1 MMLASKGL
9 TDGYLT
15 DSETYFLMKSGL
27 DQMDLT
33 GKKVVVLI
41 PDSTRTCPLP
51 MLFRHLVDLIGGKVA
66 KLDFLIALGTHQPM
80 PEDKINQ
87 LMGLTEEERKGKYA
101 KIGIYNHDWTNP
113 DTFKILGTISED
125 EIEQISNGL
134 LRQEVKVGVNK
145 MILDYDQLM
154 IMGPTF
160 PHEVVGFS
168 GGLKYIFPGIAD
180 WEIINFFHWL
190 GAMITTIKIIG
201 TRETPVRALLNRAV
215 QFLPVPVLN
224 IDLVVKDERL
234 AGCFIGDAI
243 SAFENAAELSD
254 KLHIIYK
261 EKPYKLIIGVAPE
274 MYDDIWT
281 AGKCMYKLEPIVADG
296 GELVIYAP
304 HVTEISYTHGK
315 TLDKVGYHVRDYFA
329 KQMDKFQDVPGGIMA
344 HSTHVRGLGT
354 FENGVEKPRVTVT
367 LATGISK
374 ERTEMVKLNYR
385 DPKSINVDEYR
396 GREDEGILVVD
407 HAGEILHRLKEP
419 EKWITIPD

>member
-1 MMLASKGL
+1 MLLAGHGVV
-9 TDGYLT
+9 DGYL
-15 DSETYFLMKSGL
+15 SENDVHSLMANGL
-27 DQMDLT
+27 GQASLD
-33 GKKVVVLI
+33 GKKVLVLI
-41 PDSTRTCPLP
+41 PDSTRSCPLG
-51 MLFRHLVDLIGGKVA
+51 MLFRNLVETIGGRVA

-80 PEDKINQ
+80 AEDKINQ
-87 LMGLTEEERKGKYA
+87 MLGLTASERSGKY
-101 KIGIYNHDWTNP
+101 KNIGIYNHDWQK
-113 DTFKILGTISED
+113 DGTFKILGTISAD
-125 EIEQISNGL
+125 EIAKISKGL
-134 LRQEVKVGVNK
+134 LRQEVPVGLNK
-145 MILDYDQLM
+145 MVLDYDQIM

-180 WEIINFFHWL
+180 WQIIDFFHWL

-201 TRETPVRALLNRAV
+201 TRDTPVRDVLNRAV
-215 QFLPVPVLN
+215 EFLPVPVLN
-224 IDLVVKDERL
+224 IDVVVRDGKL

-243 SAFENAAELSD
+243 GAFEKAAELSD
-254 KLHIIYK
+254 KLHIVYK
-261 EKPYKLIIGVAPE
+261 DRPYKLIIGIAPE

-329 KQMDKFQDVPGGIMA
+329 KQMDKFKDVPGGIRA

-367 LATGISK
+367 LATGISE
-374 ERTEMVKLNYR
+374 ERTRRVNLNYR
-385 DPKSINVDEYR
+385 DPKSIDIAAYR
-396 GREDEGILVVD
+396 NREDEGILVVD

>member
-1 MMLASKGL
+1 MLLAGHGVV
-9 TDGYLT
+9 DGYLS
-15 DSETYFLMKSGL
+15 DSDVHSLMAKGL
-27 DQMDLT
+27 GQSSLD
-33 GKKVVVLI
+33 GKKVLVLI
-41 PDSTRTCPLP
+41 PDSTRSCPLG
-51 MLFRHLVDLIGGKVA
+51 MLFRNLVDVIGGRVA

-87 LMGLTEEERKGKYA
+87 MLGLTAAERNGRYKNV
-101 KIGIYNHDWTNP
+101 GIFNHDWQQP
-113 DTFKILGTISED
+113 GTFKILGTIGAD
-125 EIEQISNGL
+125 EIAKISRGL
-134 LRQEVKVGVNK
+134 LRQDVPVGLNK
-145 MILDYDQLM
+145 MVLDYDQIM

-168 GGLKYIFPGIAD
+168 GGLKYLFPGIAD
-180 WEIINFFHWL
+180 WQIIDFFHWL

-201 TRETPVRALLNRAV
+201 TRKTPVRDLLNRAV
-215 QFLPVPVLN
+215 EFLPVPVLN
-224 IDLVVKDERL
+224 IDVVVRDGNL
-234 AGCFIGDAI
+234 AGCYIGDAI
-243 SAFENAAELSD
+243 EAFEKAAELSD

-261 EKPYKLIIGVAPE
+261 DRPYKTIIGIAPE

-329 KQMDKFQDVPGGIMA
+329 KQMDKFKDVPGGIMA

-354 FENGVEKPRVTVT
+354 FENGMEKPRVTVT
-367 LATGISK
+367 LATGISE
-374 ERTEMVKLNYR
+374 ERTRKVNLNYR
-385 DPKSINVDEYR
+385 DPKSMRIEEYR
-396 GREDEGILVVD
+396 NRENEGILVVD